1 MHAPRAGVFA
11 GAGRP
16 ISCAIKNRMGY
27 EDFVYFFLSE
37 EDKTTDAAIRYWFAV
52 CDIDGDGFLSA
63 EGAQPPRRRTAP
75 PASHPPRARA
85 GPPRATT
92 SPPFPRADMRHFYA
106 ELLQRMRNFGVEPIK
121 FEDVFCQMCDL
132 CRPARDG
139 YIALADMLHR
149 ERCKL
154 SGVFFSCMWN
164 WHKLSAFD
172 SRDPLLVKQE
182 LNLGGV
188 SQWHRYAAVEYAR
201 LASEEEG
208 GQQQQQQQQGV
219 GAANAYQTY
228 DAGSHF
234 ADADAFEV
242 S

>member
-1 MHAPRAGVFA
+1 
-11 GAGRP
+11 
-16 ISCAIKNRMGY
+16 MGY
-27 EDFVYFFLSE
+27 EDFVFFFLSE
-37 EDKTTDAAIRYWFAV
+37 EDKSTEAAIRYWFNV

-63 EGAQPPRRRTAP
+63 QGALWGRRVCRRFRRRRRCRRPLPRPRP
-75 PASHPPRARA
+75 PPPNPPLRA
-85 GPPRATT
+85 
-92 SPPFPRADMRHFYA
+92 RADMRHFYG
-106 ELLQRMRNFGVEPIK
+106 ELLQRMRNFGVEPVK

-139 YIALADMLHR
+139 YIALSDMLHR
-149 ERCKL
+149 ERAKL
-154 SGVFFSCMWN
+154 TGVFFSCMWN

-172 SRDPLLVKQE
+172 ARDPMLVKQE

-208 GQQQQQQQQGV
+208 GGGGSAG
-219 GAANAYQTY
+219 GAGGAGGY
-228 DAGSHF
+228 DAAAYGSSAAF
-234 ADADAFEV
+234 ADADAFEI